1 MDPTPIEQTKQFLT
15 GNFME
20 SSWASWGK
28 IQKAANDW
36 TEPQQKVIFG
46 YLLKQLAKGISE
58 HPFFYRFDPR
68 QRPKTQQL
76 ANYLFQHFDHLKFN
90 LPLDDFH
97 EIFIKFLFLNN
108 HINILRLVP
117 GRLGQ
122 FGLGLRLNYYYFV
135 VSPEALQLLQ
145 YGYRYPFVGNNTDR
159 FISTLV
165 RKNKI
170 TEQHQPLGILEYFFQ
185 QKFEPN
191 PVTQQP
197 LPQLNQPIITEI
209 NRKDR
214 ARWAMGLIVACI
226 TENNQVAY
234 EWLIP
239 RVLARLLRKNTPIVE
254 TPPASAAARAKF
266 LRDYLHVKESGS
278 TVFCKTLLRAI
289 VDVLRV
295 KEVTPERQFMLED
308 VMQRLYEIS
317 EDLKKLMHGTETI
330 PVQKSLFKHLFKTT
344 CGNMDPSYQKI
355 IMHATIVWQLNY
367 RMPNCKQMK
376 DVYDNHYHYHYL
388 SRQSVYNCYE
398 DLLVEIKGK
407 SVDEILQWNLRYFS
421 NLFYR
426 AKLQKQQPYQTRR
439 QTTLPLDKRQKP
451 TYTVIPDTNS
461 PQDIKIRNA
470 CHHAWAIY
478 YLYHHVYNKT
488 LKNAASWDFAAVMQY
503 FLPIAIGMGWTP
515 QSTLRIFPQRMN
527 ASGTHH
533 LIQMN
538 DKTMVSVDSSLKQP
552 VILWDI
558 PSGTKRPSLPET
570 LHKKYAM
577 DKIDEN
583 TIAIGNSSG
592 NIMVYDITRK
602 SLPKE
607 YGTKTNIKI
616 QAVLALND
624 NTLISANY
632 NQTLREWQAGSPR
645 IVGSTNYRVQYLV
658 KISDMVFV
666 AVFFIGSFQIWK
678 KTEDQY
684 RSSGVYKSRRLAA
697 LIRWDDTTFITG
709 DKDYNAVYIHKINP
723 NLNLSGRLTTN
734 VTPYPTNIEG
744 VESIVKLSEN
754 QMAVATWSG
763 AIRIITRDNGNYR
776 HEDLP
781 TSHDETEEGT
791 YVAMLLF
798 DDNTLIT
805 ASNHIFVW
813 TLSNLTKKPIVLM
826 EHKAEVN
833 QLIRLND
840 NAFASSA
847 YNELIIWKGIQNQ
860 ER

>member
-1 MDPTPIEQTKQFLT
+1 MDPTPIEQTQQFIKGDFT
-15 GNFME
+15 ENY
-20 SSWASWGK
+20 SSWDK
-28 IQKAANDW
+28 IQEAANKW
-36 TEPQQKVIFG
+36 TEPQRKVVFE
-46 YLLKQLAKGISE
+46 YWLKLLAKEISE
-58 HPFFYRFDPR
+58 HSFYYRFDPR

-76 ANYLFQHFDHLKFN
+76 VNYLFQHFDHLKFN

-117 GRLGQ
+117 DRLGRSIP
-122 FGLGLRLNYYYFV
+122 FSYYYFV

-159 FISTLV
+159 FLSTLV
-165 RKNKI
+165 RWNKF
-170 TEQHQPLGILEYFFQ
+170 TEQHQPLGILKYFFQ

-209 NRKDR
+209 NKGDR

-239 RVLARLLRKNTPIVE
+239 RVLARLLRKNTPIVK
-254 TPPASAAARAKF
+254 TPPDSSPAARAKF
-266 LRDYLHVKESGS
+266 LRDYLHVKKSGS

-289 VDVLRV
+289 FDALRV
-295 KEVTPERQFMLED
+295 RKVTPERQFMLED
-308 VMQRLYEIS
+308 VMQQLYKIS
-317 EDLKKLMHGTETI
+317 KDLKRLKQGTETI
-330 PVQKSLFKHLFKTT
+330 PVRRSLFKHLFKTT

-355 IMHATIVWQLNY
+355 IMHATIVWRLNY
-367 RMPNCKQMK
+367 HMPSCKQMK
-376 DVYDNHYHYHYL
+376 DVYDTFRI
-388 SRQSVYNCYE
+388 SKQSVYNCYG

-407 SVDEILQWNLRYFS
+407 SVDEILQWNLRHFQ
-421 NLFYR
+421 NLFYQ
-426 AKLQKQQPYQTRR
+426 AKLQEQQPYQTRR

-451 TYTVIPDTNS
+451 TYTVMPDTNS
-461 PQDIKIRNA
+461 PQDIKKRNA

-478 YLYHHVYNKT
+478 YLYHHVYDQT
-488 LKNAASWDFAAVMQY
+488 LKNAASWDIAAAMEY

-515 QSTLRIFPQRMN
+515 QSRLRIFPQRMN

-558 PSGTKRPSLPET
+558 PSGTKHRTLPET

-602 SLPKE
+602 SSPKK

-616 QAVLALND
+616 QAVLTLNA
-624 NTLISANY
+624 NTLISANE
-632 NQTLREWQAGSPR
+632 NKTLREWQQGSPR

-666 AVFFIGSFQIWK
+666 AVFFNGSFQIWK

-684 RSSGVYKSRRLAA
+684 LSSGVYKSPGLAA
-697 LIRWDDTTFITG
+697 LIRWDDTTFVTG
-709 DKDYNAVYIHKINP
+709 DKNHNAVYIHQINP
-723 NLNLSGRLTTN
+723 NLTTN
-734 VTPYPTNIEG
+734 VTSYPTNIEG
-744 VESIVKLSEN
+744 VESIVRLSEN
-754 QMAVATWSG
+754 QLAVATWSG
-763 AIRIITRDNGNYR
+763 AIRIITRDNGIYR
-776 HEDLP
+776 HDDLP
-781 TSHDETEEGT
+781 TSHDETMEGT

-798 DDNTLIT
+798 DNNTLIT
-805 ASNHIFVW
+805 ASEDIFVW
-813 TLSNLTKKPIVLM
+813 TLSDLTKKPIVLV
-826 EHKAEVN
+826 EHKQEVQ

-840 NAFASSA
+840 DAFASSA
-847 YNELIIWKGIQNQ
+847 RDELIIWKGIQNQ

>member
-1 MDPTPIEQTKQFLT
+1 MDPTPIEQTQQFLT
-15 GNFME
+15 GDFRKNY
-20 SSWASWGK
+20 SSWDK
-28 IQKAANDW
+28 IQPATNNW

-46 YLLKQLAKGISE
+46 YLLDELGKGIRQHS
-58 HPFFYRFDPR
+58 FFFRFDPR
-68 QRPKTQQL
+68 QRPKIQQL

-122 FGLGLRLNYYYFV
+122 GRSIPFLYYYFV
-135 VSPEALQLLQ
+135 VSPEALQLLP

-159 FISTLV
+159 FLSTLV

-170 TEQHQPLGILEYFFQ
+170 TEQHQPLGILKYFFQ

-209 NRKDR
+209 NRMDR

-226 TENNQVAY
+226 SNNNQVAY
-234 EWLIP
+234 KWLIP
-239 RVLARLLRKNTPIVE
+239 KVLARLLRKKTTIVK
-254 TPPASAAARAKF
+254 TPPDSSPAARAKF
-266 LRDYLHVKESGS
+266 LRDYLHVKKSGS

-289 VDVLRV
+289 FDALKRE
-295 KEVTPERQFMLED
+295 EVTPERQFMLED
-308 VMQRLYEIS
+308 VMQRLYKIS
-317 EDLKKLMHGTETI
+317 KDLKRLKQGTETI
-330 PVQKSLFKHLFKTT
+330 PVRRSLFKHLFKTT
-344 CGNMDPSYQKI
+344 CGDMHLSYQKI
-355 IMHATIVWQLNY
+355 IMHATIVWRLNY
-367 RMPNCKQMK
+367 HMPSCKLMK
-376 DVYDNHYHYHYL
+376 YVYDTFII
-388 SRQSVYNCYE
+388 SKQSVYNCYG

-407 SVDEILQWNLRYFS
+407 SVDEILQFNFRYFS

-426 AKLQKQQPYQTRR
+426 AKVQEQQPYPFRF
-439 QTTLPLDKRQKP
+439 KRQKP
-451 TYTVIPDTNS
+451 TYTMIQDTNS
-461 PQDIKIRNA
+461 PEDAKKRNA
-470 CHHAWAIY
+470 CFHAWAIY
-478 YLYHHVYNKT
+478 YLYHHVYDKT
-488 LKNAASWDFAAVMQY
+488 LKNAASWDIAAAMEY
-503 FLPIAIGMGWTP
+503 ILPIAIGNGWTL
-515 QSTLRIFPQRMN
+515 QSRLRIFPQRMN

-538 DKTMVSVDSSLKQP
+538 DKTMVSVPFFKNP

-558 PSGTKRPSLPET
+558 PSGTKRRSLRET

-577 DKIDEN
+577 DKIDED

-602 SLPKE
+602 SSPKE

-616 QAVLALND
+616 QAVLTLNA

-632 NQTLREWQAGSPR
+632 NQTLREWQQGSPR
-645 IVGSTNYRVQYLV
+645 IVGSTTYGVKYLV

-684 RSSGVYKSRRLAA
+684 ISSGVYKSPGLAA
-697 LIRWDDTTFITG
+697 LIRWDDTTFVTG
-709 DKDYNAVYIHKINP
+709 DKNHNAVYIHQINP
-723 NLNLSGRLTTN
+723 NLTTN
-734 VTPYPTNIEG
+734 VTSYPTNIEG

-754 QMAVATWSG
+754 QLAVATWSG
-763 AIRIITRDNGNYR
+763 AIRIITRDNGIYR
-776 HEDLP
+776 HDDLP
-781 TSHDETEEGT
+781 TSHDETMEGT

-798 DDNTLIT
+798 DNNTLIT
-805 ASNHIFVW
+805 ASEDIFVW
-813 TLSNLTKKPIVLM
+813 TLSDLTKKPIVLV
-826 EHKAEVN
+826 EHKQEVQ

-840 NAFASSA
+840 DAFASSA
-847 YNELIIWKGIQNQ
+847 RGELIIWKGIQNQ